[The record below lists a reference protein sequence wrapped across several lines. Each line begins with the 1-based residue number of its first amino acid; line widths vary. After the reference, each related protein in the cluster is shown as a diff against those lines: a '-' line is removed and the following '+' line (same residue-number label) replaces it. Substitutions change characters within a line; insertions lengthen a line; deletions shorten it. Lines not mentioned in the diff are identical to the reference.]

1 MPRIQSTK
9 DTEYTSPKGMRDIFG
24 AEFYEMQ
31 GFFEKA
37 QEVAMYYGFDP
48 IDTPILEHQEIWLR
62 SSLESDTTLKE
73 MYTLTTKGGDKLAMR
88 PERTTA
94 IMRAYIEHNMRAW
107 SQPVMLY
114 HYGPTFRYEKPAAGR
129 YRQFHSFDL
138 DILGTEAPI
147 ADAIVI
153 HSALRILAECGAP
166 ANIFVEINSIGDAD
180 SRKELEKELRAYYK
194 KHSTKISAADREH
207 VKTNVLKVLDSK
219 DPATIEVNMD
229 APKSIDFLSNSAK
242 KHFKAVL
249 EYLDELGVTYRINH
263 SLVRGLDYYTHTVF
277 EIVEPVTDPETGV
290 THTHAI
296 VGGGRYDYL
305 AQSLGHKK
313 EVPAVGVGMGAERIL
328 AATWWKHL
336 SPRIMKT
343 PTTYFIQIGFEAK
356 LKSLSII
363 EDLRKSKIPI
373 LQSLSKDKL
382 SIQLVA
388 AEKSGV
394 ETILIFGQREAIDNT
409 VIIRDV
415 KSGSQKTV
423 KLDKMIETLKKK

>member
-1 MPRIQSTK
+1 MAKTSTVK
-9 DTEYTSPKGMRDIFG
+9 SSEYMKPKGTRDIFG

-62 SSLESDTTLKE
+62 SSVESDQTLKE

-114 HYGPTFRYEKPAAGR
+114 HYGPTFRYEKPSAGR
-129 YRQFHSFDL
+129 YRQFHSFDM

-153 HSALRILAECGAP
+153 HSAMKVLLECGAP
-166 ANIFVEINSIGDAD
+166 QNIFVEINSIGDAD

-194 KHSTKISAADREH
+194 KHVNKMPAIERER
-207 VKTNVLKVLDSK
+207 VKTNVIKVLDSK
-219 DPATIEVNMD
+219 DPAMIEINME
-229 APKSIDFLSNSAK
+229 APKTIDFLSTSAK

-277 EIVEPVTDPETGV
+277 EIVEQFTDPETGS
-290 THTHAI
+290 THTHSI

-305 AQSLGHKK
+305 AQMLGHKK

-328 AATWWKHL
+328 AANWWKKL
-336 SPRIMKT
+336 SPRILKK
-343 PTTYFIQIGFEAK
+343 PSIYFIQIGYEAK
-356 LKSLSII
+356 LKSLNII

-382 SIQLVA
+382 SIQLAA

-409 VIIRDV
+409 IIVRDV
-415 KSGSQKTV
+415 SSGSQKTV
-423 KLDKMIETLKKK
+423 KLDKMIEALKKK